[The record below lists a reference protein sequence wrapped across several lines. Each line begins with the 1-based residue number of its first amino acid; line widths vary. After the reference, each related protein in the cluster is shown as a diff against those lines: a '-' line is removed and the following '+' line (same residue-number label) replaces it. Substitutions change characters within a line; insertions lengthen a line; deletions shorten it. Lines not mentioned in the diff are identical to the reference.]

1 MKEKSSLR
9 GTVTKKGNAM
19 GGEECLQ
26 SRGFS
31 HFNFGVRD

>member
-1 MKEKSSLR
+1 MKEKAVSEELSR
-9 GTVTKKGNAM
+9 RKESAM

-31 HFNFGVRD
+31 HFNFGPRD